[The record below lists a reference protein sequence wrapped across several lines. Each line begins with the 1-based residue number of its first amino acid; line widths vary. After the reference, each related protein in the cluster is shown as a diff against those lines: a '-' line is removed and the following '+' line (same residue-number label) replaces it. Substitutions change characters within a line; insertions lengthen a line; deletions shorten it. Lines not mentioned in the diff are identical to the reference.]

1 MSSLITVYSSVDGC
15 GLLLENGMFWAQ
27 CRVVITTAFALNTE
41 ILETP
46 VGASNK

>member
-27 CRVVITTAFALNTE
+27 CRVVITTALNTE

-46 VGASNK
+46 DK